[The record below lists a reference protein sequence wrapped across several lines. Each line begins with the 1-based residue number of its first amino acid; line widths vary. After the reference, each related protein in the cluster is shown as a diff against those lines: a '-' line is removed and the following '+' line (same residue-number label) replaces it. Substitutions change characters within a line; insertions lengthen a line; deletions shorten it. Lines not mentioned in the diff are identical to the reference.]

1 MAGTPA
7 APGGIAPCLANPRAN
22 PPPRARQRRNA
33 GTGHAG
39 RILTTHVG
47 SLIRPPKLQEFLKA
61 QRDKEPYDHAAFDAC
76 LHDAVADVVRKQAEI
91 GLDVINDG
99 EYGKTIS
106 WSRYVLERMSGFEQR
121 DRPAHAGM
129 PAAVAGRDRREFAEF
144 YADYDR
150 HQGFT
155 GMTGWALTG
164 PIRYTGHAAIARD
177 IANFKA
183 AAKAAKTAGLF
194 MAAVAPASVAP
205 DRTDEYYK
213 SDEEYVFAVADALHE
228 EYKAIIDAGLILQV
242 DDAYLALTYEVMVP
256 PKTLKDYRKW
266 ATLRI
271 EALNHALR
279 GLPEERTR
287 YHVCWGSWNGPHA
300 FDVELKDIVDLILRV
315 RVGGY
320 LLEMANPRH
329 EHEWRVWERVK
340 LPKGR
345 MLIPGVISHATN
357 VVEHPELVA
366 ERLVRLAK
374 LVGRDNLM
382 AGTDCGFA
390 QGPFVQ
396 RVHPSIMWAK
406 LRTLVEGARLAS
418 KHPGA
423 HRRAA

>member
-1 MAGTPA
+1 MPVKSSRKPA
-7 APGGIAPCLANPRAN
+7 S
-22 PPPRARQRRNA
+22 RRKA
-33 GTGHAG
+33 TRKGWRGSAG

-47 SLIRPPKLQEFLKA
+47 SLIRPPQLQEFLKA
-61 QRDKEPYDHAAFDAC
+61 QRDKAAYDQAAFDAC
-76 LHDAVADVVRKQAEI
+76 LHDAVGDVVRKQAEI

-99 EYGKTIS
+99 EFGKTIS
-106 WSRYVLERMSGFEQR
+106 WSRYVLEHMSGFEQR

-164 PIRYTGHAAIARD
+164 PIRYTGQAALRRD

-183 AAKAAKTAGLF
+183 AAGGAKTAGLF

-256 PKTLKDYRKW
+256 PKTPKDYRKW
-266 ATLRI
+266 AMLRI

-279 GLPEERTR
+279 DLPEERTR

-300 FDVELKDIVDLILRV
+300 FDVELKDIVDLILKV

-320 LLEMANPRH
+320 LLEMANPSH
-329 EHEWRVWERVK
+329 EHEWRVK

-357 VVEHPELVA
+357 VVKHPELVA
-366 ERLVRLAK
+366 ERLARLAK
-374 LVGRDNLM
+374 LVGGPSSKGRGWLRSTCGR
-382 AGTDCGFA
+382 AG
-390 QGPFVQ
+390 Q
-396 RVHPSIMWAK
+396 RLESGANGRRCRPKIAEASRPVDFPKW
-406 LRTLVEGARLAS
+406 RTT
-418 KHPGA
+418 
-423 HRRAA
+423 

>member
-1 MAGTPA
+1 MPSKPLRKRGAVHKPS
-7 APGGIAPCLANPRAN
+7 RS
-22 PPPRARQRRNA
+22 RARQS
-33 GTGHAG
+33 GG

-47 SLIRPPKLQEFLKA
+47 SLIRPPVLQEFLKA
-61 QRDKEPYDHAAFDAC
+61 QRDKQHYDQKAFDAC
-76 LHDAVADVVRKQAEI
+76 LHDSVADVVRRQAEI
-91 GLDVINDG
+91 GLDIINDG
-99 EYGKTIS
+99 EFGKTIS
-106 WSRYVLERMSGFEQR
+106 WSRYVLERMSGFTQR
-121 DRPAHAGM
+121 DLPARAGM

-164 PIRYTGHAAIARD
+164 PIRYTGEAAIHRD

-183 AAKAAKTAGLF
+183 ATQGIKAADLF

-205 DRTDEYYK
+205 DRVDEYYK
-213 SDEEYVFAVADALHE
+213 NDEAYVFAVADALHQ
-228 EYKAIIDAGLILQV
+228 EYKAIVDAGLILQV

-266 ATLRI
+266 AAVRI
-271 EALNHALR
+271 EALNHALK

-300 FDVELKDIVDLILRV
+300 FDVELKDIVDLILKV

-329 EHEWRVWERVK
+329 EHEWRVWEKVK

-345 MLIPGVISHATN
+345 VLIPGVISHATN

-406 LRTLVEGARLAS
+406 LRSLVQGAQLAS
-418 KHPGA
+418 KQLWA
-423 HRRAA
+423 KRVAA

>member
-1 MAGTPA
+1 MPGKSSRKPASARKATPK
-7 APGGIAPCLANPRAN
+7 R
-22 PPPRARQRRNA
+22 RRRN
-33 GTGHAG
+33 AG

-61 QRDKEPYDHAAFDAC
+61 QRDKEPYDQAAFDAC

-164 PIRYTGHAAIARD
+164 PIRYTGHAALARD

-228 EYKAIIDAGLILQV
+228 EYKAIIDAGLTLQV

-300 FDVELKDIVDLILRV
+300 FDVALKDIVDLILKV

-418 KHPGA
+418 KYPGA

>member
-1 MAGTPA
+1 MPSKSSSETTS
-7 APGGIAPCLANPRAN
+7 
-22 PPPRARQRRNA
+22 RRR
-33 GTGHAG
+33 TGLKGQVSGAG

-47 SLIRPPKLQEFLKA
+47 SLIRPPELQELLKA
-61 QRDKEPYDHAAFDAC
+61 QRDKRSFDRAAFENC
-76 LHDAVADVVRKQAEI
+76 LHHSVAEVVRKQAQL
-91 GLDVINDG
+91 GLDIINDG

-106 WSRYVLERMSGFEQR
+106 WSRYVLERMNGFEQR
-121 DRPAHAGM
+121 DRPEQAGM

-164 PIRYTGHAAIARD
+164 PIRYTGQAAIERD

-183 AAKAAKTAGLF
+183 ASKGVKTTGLF

-205 DRTDEYYK
+205 DRIDEFYK
-213 SDEEYVFAVADALHE
+213 SDEEYVFAVAQALHE
-228 EYKAIIDAGLILQV
+228 EYKAIIDAGLILQI

-266 ATLRI
+266 ASVRI
-271 EALNHALR
+271 EALNHALK

-300 FDVELKDIVDLILRV
+300 FDVELKDIVDLILKV

-329 EHEWRVWERVK
+329 EHEWRVWESAK
-340 LPKGR
+340 LPKDR
-345 MLIPGVISHATN
+345 KLIPGVISHATN
-357 VVEHPELVA
+357 VVEHPGLVA

-374 LVGRDNLM
+374 LVGRDNVM

-390 QGPFVQ
+390 QGPFVR

-406 LRTLVEGARLAS
+406 LRSLVEGARLAS
-418 KHPGA
+418 KQLWP
-423 HRRAA
+423 RRAMV